1 MLRGRPAEQ
10 LPAGGGGARRHRMG
24 LRPLARRDP
33 PDPRHPAPSP
43 QDGVAGPLAASLVQP
58 RRRGPLYALG
68 PGPDRALRPRRGR
81 DRLMELSA
89 FGPPGW
95 MVPVIGQGTWAMQWD
110 RSGSIAALRRGLDL
124 GMTHVDTAEMYGSGA
139 VEELVGEAIEGRR
152 DEVFLVSKVLPY
164 NASYRGILEACDRSL
179 RRLRTDRLDCYLLHS
194 PSSHP
199 LEQTIAPLRP
209 LPEDGRN
216 RSFGV
221 SNFDA
226 GLIDE
231 AVGLAG
237 AGGIAC
243 NQVLYHLKDR
253 WIEHE
258 LIGRC
263 EAHGVSIVGYSPFG
277 QGAFPDGHPV
287 LVAVAAAHGATPR
300 QVALRFLVRRPSLFT
315 IPN

>member
-1 MLRGRPAEQ
+1 
-10 LPAGGGGARRHRMG
+10 
-24 LRPLARRDP
+24 
-33 PDPRHPAPSP
+33 
-43 QDGVAGPLAASLVQP
+43 
-58 RRRGPLYALG
+58 
-68 PGPDRALRPRRGR
+68 
-81 DRLMELSA
+81 MELRA

-95 MVPVIGQGTWAMQWD
+95 MVPVIGQGTWAMEWD

-164 NASYRGILEACDRSL
+164 NASYRGTLEACDRSL

-199 LEQTIAPLRP
+199 LDQTIAAFRRLT
-209 LPEDGRN
+209 EDGRI

-221 SNFDA
+221 SNFDPD
-226 GLIDE
+226 LIDE
-231 AVGLAG
+231 AAGLAG
-237 AGGIAC
+237 AGGITC
-243 NQVLYHLKDR
+243 NQVLSHLKNR

-263 EAHGVSIVGYSPFG
+263 DRHGRTVLGSRPSASVGFADAPSFLCEAPST
-277 QGAFPDGHPV
+277 
-287 LVAVAAAHGATPR
+287 LTATPL
-300 QVALRFLVRRPSLFT
+300 QV
-315 IPN
+315 